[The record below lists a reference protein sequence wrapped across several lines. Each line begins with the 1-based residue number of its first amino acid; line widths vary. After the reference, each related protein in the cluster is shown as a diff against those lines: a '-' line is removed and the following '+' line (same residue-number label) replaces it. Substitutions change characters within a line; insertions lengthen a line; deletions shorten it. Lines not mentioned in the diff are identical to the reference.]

1 MNKARIRKKIGEGL
15 WTECAS
21 MTTKHANMMVTPN
34 QTVPSHQQFYGTKAY
49 YARSLREWGEIG
61 IVTDE
66 AKNKINPKL
75 DNKGHPCMLVNY
87 AENHQSNVYRMWDLK
102 THRIVI
108 SRDIL
113 WLNKSY
119 GDFIQDKK
127 TDVDNAINDDELYE
141 QEEPQNTT
149 TGRVE
154 DHNRDQDN
162 NAYDESIL
170 QDYHADE
177 HEEHQDMQEM
187 LQEVQETTQEVEPTS
202 TSTRR
207 TRSSRTSNNSPD
219 ESLNEKQLKEMRQ
232 LGGWFNPTA

>member
-1 MNKARIRKKIGEGL
+1 
-15 WTECAS
+15 

-34 QTVPSHQQFYGTKAY
+34 QTVPSHQQFYGTEAY

-61 IVTDE
+61 IVTDH
-66 AKNKINPKL
+66 AKNKINAKL
-75 DNKGHPCMLVNY
+75 DNKGRPCMLVKY
-87 AENHQSNVYRMWDLK
+87 AENHQSDVYRMWDLK

-113 WLNKSY
+113 WLNKIY
-119 GDFIQDKK
+119 GDSVHNKK
-127 TDVDNAINDDELYE
+127 TAVGNVINDNELHE

-154 DHNRDQDN
+154 DHNQDQNN
-162 NAYDESIL
+162 NADDEGI
-170 QDYHADE
+170 QGYHVDE

-202 TSTRR
+202 TSIRR
-207 TRSSRTSNNSPD
+207 TRS
-219 ESLNEKQLKEMRQ
+219 
-232 LGGWFNPTA
+232 

>member
-1 MNKARIRKKIGEGL
+1 LLENECLRQGLGITFEYTAPGTPQHNGRIERRFPTIYGRVRSTMNKARIRKKIGEGL

-154 DHNRDQDN
+154 DHN
-162 NAYDESIL
+162 
-170 QDYHADE
+170 
-177 HEEHQDMQEM
+177 
-187 LQEVQETTQEVEPTS
+187 
-202 TSTRR
+202 
-207 TRSSRTSNNSPD
+207 
-219 ESLNEKQLKEMRQ
+219 
-232 LGGWFNPTA
+232 